1 MLTERGELIV
11 KYLPKLFEIAKEI
24 REEFKQVTINILEN
38 VKKEI
43 QEPIDKQQT
52 VKLEKL
58 HELLKLLTDLEK
70 LEKVLK
76 K

>member
-1 MLTERGELIV
+1 VLTERGELIV

-43 QEPIDKQQT
+43 QELIDKQQT